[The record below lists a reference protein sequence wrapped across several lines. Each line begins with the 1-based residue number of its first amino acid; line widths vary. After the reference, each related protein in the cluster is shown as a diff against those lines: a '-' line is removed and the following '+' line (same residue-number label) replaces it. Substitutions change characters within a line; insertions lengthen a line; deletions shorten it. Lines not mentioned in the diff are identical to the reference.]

1 MFIFYTMKTS
11 DTKLQVSD
19 LKDEQRFRLITS
31 VEHEN
36 VVPFVFRYIWK
47 KNKVTYLYFGANI
60 IFLAYLL
67 QIITTQMIPGS
78 WNMGTTLWQLFLGF
92 ILYPILLVP
101 VHEGI
106 HGLVYLLEGA
116 AKIKFGADLKQ
127 YIFYVT
133 ADNFVLGK
141 NSFYRLAFTPFI
153 FLSLALAAASIYIQ
167 PPYSWGFSLCLL
179 AHGTM
184 CIGDFALAS
193 LFAEYPE
200 KEIYTYDQASEK
212 TSFFY
217 EKI

>member
-1 MFIFYTMKTS
+1 MKTKRN
-11 DTKLQVSD
+11 KLQVSD
-19 LKDEQRFRLITS
+19 LKDERRFRLITS

-67 QIITTQMIPGS
+67 RIITFQIMPGS
-78 WNMGTTLWQLFLGF
+78 CDAITTLWQLFLGF
-92 ILYPILLVP
+92 ILYPVLLVP

-116 AKIKFGADLKQ
+116 TKIKFGADLKQ

-133 ADNFVLGK
+133 ADHFVLNRK
-141 NSFYRLAFTPFI
+141 SFYKLAFTPFI
-153 FLSLALAAASIYIQ
+153 FLSLALATASFYIQ

-193 LFAEYPE
+193 LFAEDPE
-200 KEIYTYDQASEK
+200 KEIYTYDLASEK

>member
-1 MFIFYTMKTS
+1 MKTS

-19 LKDEQRFRLITS
+19 LKDERRFRLITS

-47 KNKVTYLYFGANI
+47 KNKITYLYFGANI

-67 QIITTQMIPGS
+67 QIITQQMIPGVWS
-78 WNMGTTLWQLFLGF
+78 AGTILWQFFLGF

-116 AKIKFGADLKQ
+116 TKIKFGADLKQ
-127 YIFYVT
+127 YIFFVT
-133 ADNFVLGK
+133 ADHFILNR

-153 FLSLALAAASIYIQ
+153 ILSFALATASIYIQ

>member
-1 MFIFYTMKTS
+1 MKTS
-11 DTKLQVSD
+11 NNKIQVSD

-47 KNKVTYLYFGANI
+47 NNKVTWLYFGANI

-67 QIITTQMIPGS
+67 RIITSQMIFGS
-78 WNMGTTLWQLFLGF
+78 WSPGATLWQLFLGF
-92 ILYPILLVP
+92 ILYPVLLVP

-116 AKIKFGADLKQ
+116 TKIKFGADLKQ
-127 YIFYVT
+127 YVFYVT
-133 ADNFVLGK
+133 ADHFVLGR

-153 FLSLALAAASIYIQ
+153 ILSLTLAACSIFIQ

-200 KEIYTYDQASEK
+200 KEIYTYDQTSDK

-217 EKI
+217 EKIKSK

>member
-1 MFIFYTMKTS
+1 MKTS
-11 DTKLQVSD
+11 DNKIQVSD
-19 LKDEQRFRLITS
+19 LKDERRFRLITS

-36 VVPFVFRYIWK
+36 VVPFVFRYIWR
-47 KNKVTYLYFGANI
+47 KNKVTWLYFGANI

-67 QIITTQMIPGS
+67 RIITSQMISGS
-78 WNMGTTLWQLFLGF
+78 WSPGATLWQLFLGF

-116 AKIKFGADLKQ
+116 TKIKFGADLKQ

-133 ADNFVLGK
+133 ADHFVLDR

-153 FLSLALAAASIYIQ
+153 ILSLALAAGSIFIQ

-200 KEIYTYDQASEK
+200 KEIYTYDQTSDK

-217 EKI
+217 EKIKSE

>member
-1 MFIFYTMKTS
+1 MKTS
-11 DTKLQVSD
+11 RNKIQVSD
-19 LKDEQRFRLITS
+19 LKDGQRFRFITS

-36 VVPFVFRYIWK
+36 VVPFVFSYIWK

-60 IFLAYLL
+60 IFLVYLL
-67 QIITTQMIPGS
+67 RIITFQMIPGS
-78 WNMGTTLWQLFLGF
+78 WSLGTTLWQLFLGF
-92 ILYPILLVP
+92 ILYPVLLVP

-116 AKIKFGADLKQ
+116 TKIKFGADLRQ
-127 YIFYVT
+127 FIFYVT
-133 ADNFVLGK
+133 ADFFVLGK
-141 NSFYRLAFTPFI
+141 NSFYRLAFAPFI
-153 FLSLALAAASIYIQ
+153 FLSLALTAASIYIQ
-167 PPYSWGFSLCLL
+167 PPYSWGFSLCLF

-217 EKI
+217 EKIYHR

>member
-1 MFIFYTMKTS
+1 MKKS
-11 DTKLQVSD
+11 DIGIQVSD
-19 LKDEQRFRLITS
+19 LKDERRFRLITS

-36 VVPFVFRYIWK
+36 VVPFVFSYIWK

-67 QIITTQMIPGS
+67 RIITFQMIPGS
-78 WNMGTTLWQLFLGF
+78 WDAVTTLWQLFLGF
-92 ILYPILLVP
+92 ILYPVLLVP

-106 HGLVYLLEGA
+106 HGLVYLFEGA
-116 AKIKFGADLKQ
+116 TKIKFGADLKQ

-133 ADNFVLGK
+133 ADHFVLNRK
-141 NSFYRLAFTPFI
+141 SFYKLAFTPFI
-153 FLSLALAAASIYIQ
+153 FLSLALATASFYIQ

-193 LFAEYPE
+193 LFAENPE

>member
-1 MFIFYTMKTS
+1 MKTS

-19 LKDEQRFRLITS
+19 LKDEQRFRFITS
-31 VEHEN
+31 VEHED

-47 KNKVTYLYFGANI
+47 KNRVTYLYFGANI

-67 QIITTQMIPGS
+67 RIVTFQMIPGS
-78 WNMGTTLWQLFLGF
+78 WDAVTILWQLFLGF
-92 ILYPILLVP
+92 ILYPVLLIP

-106 HGLVYLLEGA
+106 HGLVYLFEGA
-116 AKIKFGADLKQ
+116 EKIKFGADLKQ
-127 YIFYVT
+127 YVFYVT
-133 ADNFVLGK
+133 ADQFILNR

-153 FLSLALAAASIYIQ
+153 ILSLALATAGIYIQ

>member
-1 MFIFYTMKTS
+1 MKTS
-11 DTKLQVSD
+11 GSKIQVSD
-19 LKDEQRFRLITS
+19 LKDERRFRLITS

-47 KNKVTYLYFGANI
+47 KNKVTYLYFGVNI

-67 QIITTQMIPGS
+67 RIITFQIIPGS
-78 WNMGTTLWQLFLGF
+78 WDAITTLWQLFLGF
-92 ILYPILLVP
+92 ILYPVLLVP

-106 HGLVYLLEGA
+106 HGLVYLFEGA
-116 AKIKFGADLKQ
+116 TKIKFGADLKQ

-133 ADNFVLGK
+133 ADHFVLNR

-153 FLSLALAAASIYIQ
+153 VLSLALATASIYIQ
-167 PPYSWGFSLCLL
+167 PPYSWGFSICLL

-200 KEIYTYDQASEK
+200 KEIYTYDQASDK

>member
-1 MFIFYTMKTS
+1 MKTS
-11 DTKLQVSD
+11 NNKIKVSD

-36 VVPFVFRYIWK
+36 VVPFVFRYIRR
-47 KNKVTYLYFGANI
+47 KNKVTWLYFGANI

-67 QIITTQMIPGS
+67 RIITSHMTSGS
-78 WNMGTTLWQLFLGF
+78 WSPGAILWQLFLGF
-92 ILYPILLVP
+92 ILYPVLLVP

-116 AKIKFGADLKQ
+116 KKIKFGADLKQ

-133 ADNFVLGK
+133 ADHFVLDK

-153 FLSLALAAASIYIQ
+153 ILSLALAAGSIFIQ

-200 KEIYTYDQASEK
+200 KEIYTYDQASDK

-217 EKI
+217 EKIKSK

>member
-1 MFIFYTMKTS
+1 MKTTGS
-11 DTKLQVSD
+11 KIQVSD
-19 LKDEQRFRLITS
+19 LKDGQRFRFITS

-47 KNKVTYLYFGANI
+47 KNNVTYLYFGANI
-60 IFLAYLL
+60 IFLVYLL
-67 QIITTQMIPGS
+67 RIITTQMIPGS
-78 WNMGTTLWQLFLGF
+78 WNPGTTLWQLFLGF
-92 ILYPILLVP
+92 ILYPVLLVP

-106 HGLVYLLEGA
+106 HGLVYLLIGA
-116 AKIKFGADLKQ
+116 TKIKFGADLKQ

-133 ADNFVLGK
+133 ADHFVLGK
-141 NSFYRLAFTPFI
+141 NSFYKLAFTPFI
-153 FLSLALAAASIYIQ
+153 ILSLALTAASIYIQ
-167 PPYSWGFSLCLL
+167 QPYSWGFSLCLL

-200 KEIYTYDQASEK
+200 KEIHTYDQASEK

>member
-1 MFIFYTMKTS
+1 MKTS
-11 DTKLQVSD
+11 GNKIQVSD
-19 LKDEQRFRLITS
+19 LEDERRFRLITS
-31 VEHEN
+31 IEHEN

-47 KNKVTYLYFGANI
+47 KNKVTCLYFGVNI

-67 QIITTQMIPGS
+67 RIITFQMIPGS
-78 WNMGTTLWQLFLGF
+78 WSPGATLWQLFLGF
-92 ILYPILLVP
+92 ILYPVLLVP

-116 AKIKFGADLKQ
+116 TKIKFGADLKQ

-133 ADNFVLGK
+133 ADHFVLNR

-153 FLSLALAAASIYIQ
+153 ILSLALAACSIFIQ

-217 EKI
+217 EKIISK